1 MESSTTIDSTFSFH
15 SIISEIEINAFL
27 KEKNEALLSLEL
39 EDESF
44 SKCNSSYSDDMSN
57 LDEDH
62 DDIVII
68 SSRTNTQFTERL
80 NDKIKELAKQEY
92 FNQIKMFAKQ

>member
-1 MESSTTIDSTFSFH
+1 
-15 SIISEIEINAFL
+15 
-27 KEKNEALLSLEL
+27 
-39 EDESF
+39 
-44 SKCNSSYSDDMSN
+44 MSN
-57 LDEDH
+57 FEEDN

-68 SSRTNTQFTERL
+68 SSRTNNQFTERL